1 MSEYEFSETAYTKI
15 IFHAAKYPHQAVNG
29 LLLAEKKPKGSIVQ
43 ITDAIPLFHQC
54 LHVTPMAEVA
64 LMQVSYPIKL
74 TIGRVSFELVLLHF

>member
-64 LMQVSYPIKL
+64 LMQVSYPNKL
-74 TIGRVSFELVLLHF
+74 DNWTSFI